1 MPRAIP
7 CYGRAN
13 PTPPHR
19 WLQRRPW
26 HIGCTHSRPSS
37 PRPRSA
43 MPAPMPRAPRPC
55 PDVPS
60 DRDPPRLPRAR
71 DVVPSPLHVA
81 TTRALLLLTPCIP
94 RHHVVTVACPCHAR
108 VHATHYSLHPRCR
121 TCAATPRSR
130 TLYMSSPFVRVCRV
144 YCFAR
149 VV

>member
-1 MPRAIP
+1 MVE
-7 CYGRAN
+7 
-13 PTPPHR
+13 PTPLLP
-19 WLQRRPW
+19 
-26 HIGCTHSRPSS
+26 IAGCSVGHGTLGACVAGLAAHDHDRLCRHLCLEPQG
-37 PRPRSA
+37 
-43 MPAPMPRAPRPC
+43 PALMSLATET
-55 PDVPS
+55 
-60 DRDPPRLPRAR
+60 PPRLPLAR

-81 TTRALLLLTPCIP
+81 ATCALLLLTPCIP